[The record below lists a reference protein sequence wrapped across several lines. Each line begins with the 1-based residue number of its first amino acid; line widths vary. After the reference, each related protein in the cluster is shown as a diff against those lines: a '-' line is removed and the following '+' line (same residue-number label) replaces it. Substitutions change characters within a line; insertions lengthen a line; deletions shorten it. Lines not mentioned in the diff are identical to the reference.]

1 MVISSLVINLSSALP
16 FNANSE
22 IVSLYFQIC
31 VSSHMCFVIVYSILG
46 YWNYPLK
53 NIFGVTGCHIA
64 NLLGETGAL
73 QIQLHSFIMATT
85 RYIFLFHDNLLLKFS
100 LTTNVSAIICIVRG
114 KVLSFLEAC
123 FDLISSSSLSM
134 KIQIMG
140 GKITENLRFK
150 SLLWM
155 LRFFALFSFH
165 FQILYTTVD
174 IFYFNHFSIPC
185 WIN

>member
-1 MVISSLVINLSSALP
+1 MSSPEQNYFSLFAMRYPVSNLSSALP
-16 FNANSE
+16 FNANSQ

-100 LTTNVSAIICIVRG
+100 LTTNVSAIICRVRG
-114 KVLSFLEAC
+114 
-123 FDLISSSSLSM
+123 
-134 KIQIMG
+134 
-140 GKITENLRFK
+140 ITGRVFQDFVQNSK
-150 SLLWM
+150 SK
-155 LRFFALFSFH
+155 
-165 FQILYTTVD
+165 QT
-174 IFYFNHFSIPC
+174 
-185 WIN
+185 